1 MAKHYVKDM
10 ATGRVT
16 EVMPPTHG
24 VKPDHPDVGKQMD
37 MIHSL
42 AGRLATANGF
52 TRAEWDR
59 ARPSTVDRWR
69 KRALE
74 ALQAEGHTFSPA
86 VVMYCDPVR

>member
-10 ATGRVT
+10 LTGRVT
-16 EVMPPTHG
+16 DIT
-24 VKPDHPDVGKQMD
+24 PDSHPLTQRPDVGKQMD
-37 MIHSL
+37 AIDAL
-42 AGRLATANGF
+42 AGRLAIADGF

-74 ALQAEGHTFSPA
+74 ALQAEGQTFSPA
-86 VVMYCDPVR
+86 VVMYCQPIK